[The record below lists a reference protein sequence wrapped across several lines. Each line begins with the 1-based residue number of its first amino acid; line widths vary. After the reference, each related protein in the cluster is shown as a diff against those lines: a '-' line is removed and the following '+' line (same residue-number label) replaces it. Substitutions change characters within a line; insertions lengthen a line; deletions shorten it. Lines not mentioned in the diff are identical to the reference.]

1 MYHTVNC
8 CFKSISLCNS
18 LMETSTSSTNQ
29 MKHDQRGK
37 DNGLIFYNNVH
48 YVYFS
53 LLIYNRCQWKI
64 EVPDGY
70 YVHIYL
76 HEVLSRD
83 QSSKCQTGVN
93 GLLFTAFSTC
103 GQHFPTYP
111 ICDSSGQSSLITACS
126 DLVIMMMVPREKNA
140 MRFWLSYHG
149 RCYCFFKM
157 IRYDTIRYSTMCYD
171 AKQYDSIRY
180 YAVLSWCVIL
190 EFFRGLLNNTTQC
203 NMQRHDTI
211 RYDSMKYDTKQ
222 NDMI

>member
-1 MYHTVNC
+1 
-8 CFKSISLCNS
+8 
-18 LMETSTSSTNQ
+18 METSTSSTNQ

-149 RCYCFFKM
+149 RCYCLFAWFIRQNDT
-157 IRYDTIRYSTMCYD
+157 IRYDTAWHNTIRHDTIRYSTLWYD
-171 AKQYDSIRY
+171 TKQYDAIRY
-180 YAVLSWCVIL
+180 DAHLSWCVML
-190 EFFRGLLNNTTQC
+190 EF
-203 NMQRHDTI
+203 
-211 RYDSMKYDTKQ
+211 
-222 NDMI
+222 